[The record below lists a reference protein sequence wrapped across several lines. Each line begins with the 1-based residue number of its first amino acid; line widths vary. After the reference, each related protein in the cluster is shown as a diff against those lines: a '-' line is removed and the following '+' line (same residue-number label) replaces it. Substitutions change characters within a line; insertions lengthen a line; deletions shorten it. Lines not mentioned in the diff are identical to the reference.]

1 MFCYDKNIYAEE
13 KSDGEKVVPSSQQR
27 LEWPVIP
34 AMMRERILDD
44 KVGRKMN
51 LEQKAQWINTLAE
64 FCGMRSVSS
73 LTRRSLRERYGWEQA
88 DVMILFG
95 GSILCGADVFAGA
108 IQEQV
113 AFRYLIAGG
122 EGHTTDTLRQTIH
135 RMYPQIVTAG
145 FSEAECFA
153 ALLKERWGLVPD
165 YLETQSTNCGNNV
178 TNCLRLLALHGISP
192 KRIIFSQDASMQRR
206 MDAGFR
212 RECPDDVT
220 LVNYASYSA
229 HVIVRKGQLAFAQEI
244 PGMWEIERY
253 LSLLLGEIP
262 RLTDDENGYGPRGKG
277 FIAHVEIPQEVKK
290 AYEGLCTEYAWLV
303 RGADK
308 AYATIS

>member
-1 MFCYDKNIYAEE
+1 MFCYDKNIYAGE

-108 IQEQV
+108 IQ
-113 AFRYLIAGG
+113 
-122 EGHTTDTLRQTIH
+122 
-135 RMYPQIVTAG
+135 
-145 FSEAECFA
+145 
-153 ALLKERWGLVPD
+153 
-165 YLETQSTNCGNNV
+165 
-178 TNCLRLLALHGISP
+178 
-192 KRIIFSQDASMQRR
+192 
-206 MDAGFR
+206 
-212 RECPDDVT
+212 
-220 LVNYASYSA
+220 
-229 HVIVRKGQLAFAQEI
+229 
-244 PGMWEIERY
+244 
-253 LSLLLGEIP
+253 
-262 RLTDDENGYGPRGKG
+262 
-277 FIAHVEIPQEVKK
+277 
-290 AYEGLCTEYAWLV
+290 
-303 RGADK
+303 
-308 AYATIS
+308 

>member
-1 MFCYDKNIYAEE
+1 M
-13 KSDGEKVVPSSQQR
+13 
-27 LEWPVIP
+27 
-34 AMMRERILDD
+34 DD

-212 RECPDDVT
+212 RECPNDVT